1 MQKHTS
7 SSFKQLFSKKSKKK
21 GICLQEQSSAL
32 VNEQSELFTTKT
44 NNATDA
50 NVSPVIQKTADI
62 VSKSS
67 SSDSDSWPLLL
78 EDGDMVPN
86 AASKPNTNKKNL
98 FAEDNDDSGRASYH
112 RKDSSKSEGRS
123 HVVQLKSS
131 MKKSSS
137 ENIVGKAKKLSR
149 ISSVRARSKSRKP
162 KKNLFDE
169 ENKAEAKKN
178 EGDDECGGL
187 WGDDANRSSK
197 APKMILKDGMQV
209 PNSVLQMA
217 YGNEKSTSPKKI
229 SSDSNTNSVTDEKK
243 KILSDTN
250 VFVERISSVLPAEK
264 LVNKG
269 TTLFTEWVL
278 SPARART
285 KSRMLPVTTSKQTSG
300 SFISTSDQSARS
312 LTEFKKSKVDSTK
325 SLDSREIKRAERRER
340 IKDIPSEIQIQDQET
355 RHSPIPILTYFLDN
369 ISEIEDSEYMF
380 QSPNTSVLGCGRGC
394 GGFDYADSTVCSVEN
409 GMMYDDIADDD
420 TSGLHTSA
428 RDDNVSRTDGE
439 MRDGLYTAERD
450 TIDEGSTWLDGLL

>member
-1 MQKHTS
+1 MSIT
-7 SSFKQLFSKKSKKK
+7 
-21 GICLQEQSSAL
+21 CLQEQSSAL
-32 VNEQSELFTTKT
+32 VNKQSVLFTTKT
-44 NNATDA
+44 NNANDA
-50 NVSPVIQKTADI
+50 NASPVIQTNDDI

-78 EDGDMVPN
+78 EDGDIVPK

-98 FAEDNDDSGRASYH
+98 FAEDNDDSAHASYH
-112 RKDSSKSEGRS
+112 RKDSSKSEERS
-123 HVVQLKSS
+123 HVVQLKNSNT
-131 MKKSSS
+131 KKSSS
-137 ENIVGKAKKLSR
+137 EIIVGKAKKLSR
-149 ISSVRARSKSRKP
+149 ISSVRTRSKSRKP

-217 YGNEKSTSPKKI
+217 YGNEKSTSPNITIPKKI
-229 SSDSNTNSVTDEKK
+229 SSDSSTNSVTDEKK

-250 VFVERISSVLPAEK
+250 VFVECISSVLPAEK

-269 TTLFTEWVL
+269 TALFTEWVL

-285 KSRMLPVTTSKQTSG
+285 KSRMLTVTTSKQTSG
-300 SFISTSDQSARS
+300 SFISTSDRSARS

-340 IKDIPSEIQIQDQET
+340 IKDIPSEVQIQDYQDN
-355 RHSPIPILTYFLDN
+355 SPIPILTYFLDN

-394 GGFDYADSTVCSVEN
+394 GGFDCADSTVCSVEN

-420 TSGLHTSA
+420 TNGLHTSA
-428 RDDNVSRTDGE
+428 WDDDVSRTDGE

>member
-1 MQKHTS
+1 MQKHTP

-21 GICLQEQSSAL
+21 KGHTVGLGSEDNNNDMSITCLQEQSSAL
-32 VNEQSELFTTKT
+32 VNKQSVLFTTKT
-44 NNATDA
+44 NNANDA
-50 NVSPVIQKTADI
+50 NLSPVIQTNDDV

-78 EDGDMVPN
+78 EDGDIVPK

-98 FAEDNDDSGRASYH
+98 FAEDNDDSGHASYH

-131 MKKSSS
+131 IKKSSS

-149 ISSVRARSKSRKP
+149 ISSVRTRSKSRKP

-217 YGNEKSTSPKKI
+217 YGNEKSTSPNITIPKKI
-229 SSDSNTNSVTDEKK
+229 SSDSSTNSVTDEKK

-269 TTLFTEWVL
+269 TTLLTEWVL

-285 KSRMLPVTTSKQTSG
+285 KSRMLTVTTSKQTSG
-300 SFISTSDQSARS
+300 SFISTSDRSARS

-355 RHSPIPILTYFLDN
+355 RLF
-369 ISEIEDSEYMF
+369 
-380 QSPNTSVLGCGRGC
+380 
-394 GGFDYADSTVCSVEN
+394 
-409 GMMYDDIADDD
+409 
-420 TSGLHTSA
+420 
-428 RDDNVSRTDGE
+428 
-439 MRDGLYTAERD
+439 
-450 TIDEGSTWLDGLL
+450 